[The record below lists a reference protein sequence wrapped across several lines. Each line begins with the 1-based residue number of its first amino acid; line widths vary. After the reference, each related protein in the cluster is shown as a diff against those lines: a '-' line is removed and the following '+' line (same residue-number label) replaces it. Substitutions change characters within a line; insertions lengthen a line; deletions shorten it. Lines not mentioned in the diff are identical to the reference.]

1 MKNKVTKT
9 MIAGILAGGVFTA
22 SFSST
27 SAASFTDVSDRY
39 IEAVTYLH
47 TNHIVSGLSETKFG
61 VQEPIKRVDSA
72 IMIAK
77 IRNLIPEQAAKSSK
91 FTDVPTRGIPA
102 VEALRSSG
110 IINGKTTSLFGA
122 NDTLTRGEA
131 ALILVRAYGLSLVN
145 ESTTKFSDVSPRY
158 LSAVNTL
165 VANGISNGKTNTKF
179 GTADQLTR
187 GELAVLLYK
196 LEKLK
201 QGDSPSTNQPGHPG
215 GTDNN
220 TPEEEKAPEVV
231 GVEVS

>member
-22 SFSST
+22 SFSNT
-27 SAASFTDVSDRY
+27 SAATFTDVSDRY

-47 TNHIVSGLSETKFG
+47 NNHIVSGLSETKFG

-77 IRNLIPEQAAKSSK
+77 IRNLIPEQAAKTSK

-102 VEALRSSG
+102 VEVLRSLG

-131 ALILVRAYGLSLVN
+131 ALILVNAYDLSPVN

-165 VANGISNGKTNTKF
+165 VANGISNGKTKTKF

-187 GELAVLLYK
+187 GELAIMLYN

-201 QGDSPSTNQPGHPG
+201 REDG
-215 GTDNN
+215 GNSN
-220 TPEEEKAPEVV
+220 TPDDQAPEVEDIIV
-231 GVEVS
+231 N